1 MGPLTIGLVGALVL
15 GLAAF
20 ILIPQP
26 TAFAPT
32 PLVVSLPNFT
42 NFQGELENPAL
53 PLVQISGDPS
63 GATNS
68 IDLHFRGRLGD
79 APVMYVRTGAPPY
92 WRRLGFSTPPARPT
106 TDLTPTPPPL
116 PHPLP
121 PPDC

>member
-32 PLVVSLPNFT
+32 PLVVSLPNFN

-79 APVMYVRTGAPPY
+79 APVMYVRTGAPAY
-92 WRRLGFSTPPARPT
+92 WRGPVFCT
-106 TDLTPTPPPL
+106 
-116 PHPLP
+116 LP
-121 PPDC
+121 PSPPNPRNPHLPTLPAHN